1 MTGVYSGALDPNVRG
16 VQGQGRIPVTIDGTE
31 QAITVWRDMAGAS
44 NRNYVDPNI
53 VSSVYVEKGPSFNR
67 DVKSGIG
74 GSVAMKTIDAD
85 DIVPEGQKYGLEV
98 KAETSTNSVTPR
110 GAVYAENVDYR
121 TLEHPE
127 YSTLGMWRF
136 SLDPSDR
143 LDPRFSGKN
152 TFGNDRAYRIAAGT
166 KQQDFD
172 AMIAYAYRK
181 KGNYFSGKKGAEAYG
196 YLDPDPQKNVEK
208 NLERLGG
215 DINNV
220 SPKTTAVGLFYVPGG
235 EVANTSLE
243 TKSWLGKF
251 TYRLPARQSL
261 KFGIRRTDTRF
272 GEVMPSRILSGSGFQ
287 GDNYAIM
294 RKIAE
299 WPQAWVK
306 QHAYNIDY
314 TWKPQNSR
322 WLDLQASLWAT
333 RTKSKPTPQAAC
345 PEMLPGLTTN
355 GTAITST
362 GCMAAQEHAPA
373 RKTACPI
380 PTAASIPAKAKPC
393 MPPTTAT
400 VLPFPTK

>member
-1 MTGVYSGALDPNVRG
+1 
-16 VQGQGRIPVTIDGTE
+16 
-31 QAITVWRDMAGAS
+31 
-44 NRNYVDPNI
+44 
-53 VSSVYVEKGPSFNR
+53 
-67 DVKSGIG
+67 
-74 GSVAMKTIDAD
+74 
-85 DIVPEGQKYGLEV
+85 
-98 KAETSTNSVTPR
+98 
-110 GAVYAENVDYR
+110 
-121 TLEHPE
+121 
-127 YSTLGMWRF
+127 
-136 SLDPSDR
+136 
-143 LDPRFSGKN
+143 
-152 TFGNDRAYRIAAGT
+152 
-166 KQQDFD
+166 
-172 AMIAYAYRK
+172 MIAYAYRK

-294 RKIAE
+294 RKIAK

-306 QHAYNIDY
+306 QRAHNIDY
-314 TWKPQNSR
+314 TWKPQNSP

-333 RTKSKPTPQAAC
+333 RTKSKTNSAGGVPGDVAWFDNQWDGDYINWLYGGTGTRPRAKDGLPNTNGRFNTRQGQALYAANNRN
-345 PEMLPGLTTN
+345 GLTVSNKMKLNDKLQLTVSGDYQTEKLRSRNEFADFFLAYDTN
-355 GTAITST
+355 NPENIQPNLFLDQIAYPRNGRRREFNLAFNFRFEPRPWLTLTAGARYTRFNIWDDNVRKFIDNGGILQANRGVTYTDIKQVAS
-362 GCMAAQEHAPA
+362 QEDY
-373 RKTACPI
+373 RRYLE
-380 PTAASIPAKAKPC
+380 AKKG
-393 MPPTTAT
+393 
-400 VLPFPTK
+400 